1 MTKEIKISIILLLL
15 GESLFAVNKYLLGN
29 KTDIITDIP
38 SGLLIGVSM
47 GLKITAL
54 IILIIQ
60 ITKKEQTPKK

>member
-15 GESLFAVNKYLLGN
+15 GEALFAVNKYLLGN

-38 SGLLIGVSM
+38 SGLLIGASI

-60 ITKKEQTPKK
+60 ITKKETSTK